1 MSITAKRHGLGRGL
15 DALIPD
21 TKPENGEAPL
31 PDDIK
36 NSMVELDIAKVE
48 PDRNQPRKSFDEDEL
63 EELAD
68 SIKEKGILIPLLVR
82 PQEDYYQIIAGE
94 RRWRAARKAG
104 LKKVPVIIRDDMTDQ
119 EVVEVQLIEN
129 IQRADLNAI
138 DEALAYKRLIEEFGL
153 KQDEVADRV
162 SKSRT
167 TITNSLRLL
176 KLDERVQKMLIE
188 DIISAGHARTLI
200 PIEDPDKQY
209 EFAQKALDEKWS
221 VRDAEKEVKKLLSN
235 SSAKKSKQKLPDSL
249 SAVYSDLE
257 NDLKNRLGTK
267 VSILPKDEKSGRVEI
282 EYYSKDELNDLIGKL
297 QSLN

>member
-1 MSITAKRHGLGRGL
+1 MTTPKKHGLGRGL
-15 DALIPD
+15 DALIQP
-21 TKPENGEAPL
+21 TKQESAAPL
-31 PDDIK
+31 PEEIK
-36 NSMVELDIAKVE
+36 NSMVELDIASVE
-48 PDRNQPRKSFDEDEL
+48 PDRNQPRKTFDEDEL
-63 EELAD
+63 EELAE

-129 IQRADLNAI
+129 IQRADLNPI
-138 DEALAYKRLIEEFGL
+138 DEALAYKRLIEDFGL

-188 DIISAGHARTLI
+188 DIISTGHARTLI
-200 PIEDPDKQY
+200 PIEDPEKQY
-209 EFAQKALDEKWS
+209 EYAQKALDEKWS
-221 VRDAEKEVKKLLSN
+221 VRDAEKEVKKLLSSN
-235 SSAKKSKQKLPDSL
+235 PSKKTKRKLSDAL
-249 SAVYSDLE
+249 SAVYADLE
-257 NDLKNRLGTK
+257 NDLKNRFGTK
-267 VSILPKDEKSGRVEI
+267 VSILPKDEKSGKVEI
-282 EYYSKDELNDLIGKL
+282 EYYSKEELNDLIGKL
-297 QSLN
+297 QSLS

>member
-1 MSITAKRHGLGRGL
+1 MTNPKRHGLGRGL

-21 TKPENGEAPL
+21 TKPESGEATL
-31 PDDIK
+31 PEEIK
-36 NSMVELDIAKVE
+36 NSVIELDIARVE
-48 PDRNQPRKSFDEDEL
+48 PDRNQPRKTFDEDEL
-63 EELAD
+63 EELAE

-82 PQEDYYQIIAGE
+82 SQEDYYQIIAGE

-138 DEALAYKRLIEEFGL
+138 DEALAYKRLIEEFGMT
-153 KQDEVADRV
+153 QDQVADRV

-188 DIISAGHARTLI
+188 DIISPGHARTLI
-200 PIEDPDKQY
+200 PIEDPEKQY
-209 EFAQKALDEKWS
+209 EYAQKALDEKWS

-235 SSAKKSKQKLPDSL
+235 SPSKKGKTKLSDSL
-249 SAVYSDLE
+249 SAVYADVE

-267 VSILPKDEKSGRVEI
+267 VSIMPKDEKSGKVEI

-297 QSLN
+297 QSLS

>member
-1 MSITAKRHGLGRGL
+1 MEKTKRHGLGRGL

-21 TKPENGEAPL
+21 TKPESGEVTL
-31 PDDIK
+31 PEEIK
-36 NSMVELDIAKVE
+36 NSVIELDIARVE
-48 PDRNQPRKSFDEDEL
+48 PDRNQPRKTFDEDEL
-63 EELAD
+63 EELAE

-82 PQEDYYQIIAGE
+82 SQDDYFQIIAGE

-104 LKKVPVIIRDDMTDQ
+104 LKKVPVIVRDDMTDQ

-138 DEALAYKRLIEEFGL
+138 DEALAYKRLIEDFGL

-188 DIISAGHARTLI
+188 DIISPGHARALI
-200 PIEDPDKQY
+200 PIEDPEKQY
-209 EFAQKALDEKWS
+209 EYAQKALDEKWS
-221 VRDAEKEVKKLLSN
+221 VRDAEKEVKKLLS
-235 SSAKKSKQKLPDSL
+235 SSPSKKGKTKLPDSL
-249 SAVYSDLE
+249 SAVYADVE

-267 VSILPKDEKSGRVEI
+267 VAILPKDEKSGRIEI
-282 EYYSKDELNDLIGKL
+282 EYYSKEELNDLISKL
-297 QSLN
+297 QSLS

>member
-1 MSITAKRHGLGRGL
+1 MEKTKRHGLGRGL

-21 TKPENGEAPL
+21 TKTESAEVALPEE
-31 PDDIK
+31 IK
-36 NSMVELDIAKVE
+36 NSVMELDIAKVE
-48 PDRNQPRKSFDEDEL
+48 PDRNQPRKTFDEDEL

-138 DEALAYKRLIEEFGL
+138 DEALAYKRLIEEFGMT
-153 KQDEVADRV
+153 QDQVADRV

-176 KLDERVQKMLIE
+176 KLDPRVQKMLIE
-188 DIISAGHARTLI
+188 DIISSGHARTLI
-200 PIEDPDKQY
+200 PIEDPEKQY
-209 EFAQKALDEKWS
+209 EYAQKALDEKWS

-235 SSAKKSKQKLPDSL
+235 SPLKKGKTKLSDSL
-249 SAVYSDLE
+249 SAVYADVE

-267 VSILPKDEKSGRVEI
+267 VSIMPKDEKSGKVEI

-297 QSLN
+297 QSLS

>member
-1 MSITAKRHGLGRGL
+1 MEKTKRHGLGRGL

-21 TKPENGEAPL
+21 TKTESAEVALPEE
-31 PDDIK
+31 IK
-36 NSMVELDIAKVE
+36 NSVMELDIARVE
-48 PDRNQPRKSFDEDEL
+48 PDRNQPRKTFDEDEL

-68 SIKEKGILIPLLVR
+68 SIRERGILIPLLVR

-138 DEALAYKRLIEEFGL
+138 DEALAYKRLIEEFGMT
-153 KQDEVADRV
+153 QDQVADRV

-176 KLDERVQKMLIE
+176 KLDPRVQKMLIE
-188 DIISAGHARTLI
+188 DIISSGHARTLI
-200 PIEDPDKQY
+200 PIEDPEKQY
-209 EFAQKALDEKWS
+209 EYAQKALDEKWS

-235 SSAKKSKQKLPDSL
+235 SPSKKGKTKLSDSL
-249 SAVYSDLE
+249 SAVYADVE

-267 VSILPKDEKSGRVEI
+267 VSIMPKDEKSGRVEI
-282 EYYSKDELNDLIGKL
+282 EYYSKEELNDLIAKL
-297 QSLN
+297 QSLS

>member
-1 MSITAKRHGLGRGL
+1 MTTPKKHGLGRGL
-15 DALIPD
+15 DALIQP
-21 TKPENGEAPL
+21 TKQESEAALPEE
-31 PDDIK
+31 IK
-36 NSMVELDIAKVE
+36 NSMVELDIARVE
-48 PDRNQPRKSFDEDEL
+48 PDRNQPRKTFDEDDL
-63 EELAD
+63 EELAE

-129 IQRADLNAI
+129 IQRADLNPI
-138 DEALAYKRLIEEFGL
+138 DEALAYKRLIEDFGL

-188 DIISAGHARTLI
+188 DIISTGHARTLI
-200 PIEDPDKQY
+200 PIEDPEKQY
-209 EFAQKALDEKWS
+209 EYAQKALDEKWS
-221 VRDAEKEVKKLLSN
+221 VRDAEKEVKKLLS
-235 SSAKKSKQKLPDSL
+235 SSPSKKTKRKLSDAL
-249 SAVYSDLE
+249 SAVYADLE
-257 NDLKNRLGTK
+257 NDLKNRFGTK
-267 VSILPKDEKSGRVEI
+267 VSILPKDEKSGKVEI
-282 EYYSKDELNDLIGKL
+282 EYYSKEELNDLIGKL
-297 QSLN
+297 QSLS

>member
-1 MSITAKRHGLGRGL
+1 MEKTKRHGLGRGL

-21 TKPENGEAPL
+21 TKTESAEVALPEE
-31 PDDIK
+31 IK
-36 NSMVELDIAKVE
+36 NSVMELDIARVE
-48 PDRNQPRKSFDEDEL
+48 PDRNQPRKTFDEDEL

-138 DEALAYKRLIEEFGL
+138 DEALAYKRLIEEFGMT
-153 KQDEVADRV
+153 QDQVADRV

-176 KLDERVQKMLIE
+176 KLDPRVQKMLIE
-188 DIISAGHARTLI
+188 DIISSGHARTLI
-200 PIEDPDKQY
+200 PIEDPEKQY
-209 EFAQKALDEKWS
+209 EYAQKALDEKWS

-235 SSAKKSKQKLPDSL
+235 SPSKKGKTKLSDSL
-249 SAVYSDLE
+249 SAVYADVE

-267 VSILPKDEKSGRVEI
+267 VSIMPKDEKSGKVEI

-297 QSLN
+297 QSLS

>member
-1 MSITAKRHGLGRGL
+1 MEKTKRHGLGRGL

-21 TKPENGEAPL
+21 TKTESAEVALPEE
-31 PDDIK
+31 IK
-36 NSMVELDIAKVE
+36 NSVMELDIARVE
-48 PDRNQPRKSFDEDEL
+48 PDRNQPRKTFDEDEL

-138 DEALAYKRLIEEFGL
+138 DEALAYKRLIEEFGMT
-153 KQDEVADRV
+153 QDQVADRV

-176 KLDERVQKMLIE
+176 KLDERVQKMLVE
-188 DIISAGHARTLI
+188 DIISPGHARALI
-200 PIEDPDKQY
+200 PIEDPEKQY
-209 EFAQKALDEKWS
+209 EYAQKALDEKWS

-235 SSAKKSKQKLPDSL
+235 SPSKKGKTKLSDSL
-249 SAVYSDLE
+249 SAVYADVE

-267 VSILPKDEKSGRVEI
+267 VSIMPKDEKSGKVEI

-297 QSLN
+297 QSLS